1 MKKPVYLILFS
12 ILMLIVTIN
21 VPAYAHGGGGHGGGH
36 VVVGI
41 GPGWGWGWG
50 GGWGWGPWWGY
61 PGYGY
66 GYPYYPSQP
75 VVIQQQQPVY
85 DMQTP
90 QRDEEYYWYFCPDS
104 RNYYPYVK
112 QCPNGWL
119 KVIPPQGPSR

>member
-1 MKKPVYLILFS
+1 MKKPIYLILFS

-21 VPAYAHGGGGHGGGH
+21 VPAYAHGGHGGGH

-50 GGWGWGPWWGY
+50 WGGGWGWGPWWGY
-61 PGYGY
+61 PGY

-104 RNYYPYVK
+104 KNYYPYVK

-119 KVIPPQGPSR
+119 KVVPPQGPSQ